1 MEGVDDLNVL
11 AILGIMSTVELPP
24 AATAPIKS
32 TNVLS
37 DKVNRALSVRTD
49 TPAMRAALSA
59 LASLPS
65 QPSSSTDLN
74 TTSSKSNNSSAGA
87 TAAAAQTS
95 SSSGGIIDAKS
106 VRAAI
111 ETDALRQALQFQAEL
126 QKLARDATILR
137 ERVDTVSR
145 VASHIGKIVDG
156 SIISKDQIVDSNN
169 SSSNN
174 NNNGGDESGGGITT
188 MIIDEDMSSWEME
201 RALASTLH
209 SAHKSYI
216 DATQRQIAVDAFLD
230 KFDLGEDEARLLDHY
245 NFQGFILPEYTDY
258 DEDNNPW
265 CHPSAALHINPNPL
279 GEVLEDATRFLNA
292 LERLV
297 VIRKELSKTFGGG
310 DSSIANTSTTTD
322 ESFDYD
328 NIGQDDY
335 IGSGG
340 KATSASSSGQL
351 GTNSALRMMEQ
362 LANRQERAH
371 ERLYTFLQYFLG
383 IGSATPTSHH
393 NVPTSSNDAGR
404 SFSVSDAAQFGA
416 KLGRFQDGDDMDE
429 AFGHPVVRKALRVL
443 RHSPSH
449 HVHILELIASSRRTE
464 VTRRFL
470 LALTSGYGGMAPL
483 EMRAHDPVG
492 YVGDMLAFAFR
503 AFRVEGELVKTL
515 FLCENT
521 ESYDPE
527 ERKHDGDEEY
537 VGDNESD
544 SKPMCAAEMLG
555 QSMGGLA
562 RPLKTRLSQVIV
574 SLASQGG
581 IAAGGGEAAHSSDD
595 DDTSSSLNRLVA
607 VYSVCGLLR
616 FYYSA
621 IEKAI
626 EKAQKE
632 GSTTVK
638 NENPLFATCDE
649 CLVEAADCYVASLRA
664 YSAML
669 ETHSMGSSQT
679 QAQLAQR
686 VITLISEERV
696 ASPGFADDALALNSY
711 EDDLVSNQ
719 LSLSFLVR
727 TVVDATMTHLKT
739 LNDTIALKSAVNIA
753 SKCGLEANESAKW
766 TKLIDDREQTLV
778 GVLVGTE
785 AEIVLEVCGLGPLR
799 SAIDDMNRVYIE
811 GMTMAS
817 HPGLSAKEVELAMK
831 QFYSSLFS
839 PPIPTFEDAIKD
851 AELRKTARSRTAE
864 IVINV
869 YESVYDALNS
879 ERGGYAD
886 LSFLAHD
893 PSQVKALLSL

>member
-1 MEGVDDLNVL
+1 
-11 AILGIMSTVELPP
+11 MSTVELPP

-65 QPSSSTDLN
+65 QSSSSSTDVN
-74 TTSSKSNNSSAGA
+74 TTSSKSNNSSAVA
-87 TAAAAQTS
+87 TTT
-95 SSSGGIIDAKS
+95 SSGGIIDAKS

-111 ETDALRQALQFQAEL
+111 ETDALRQALQFQVEL

-156 SIISKDQIVDSNN
+156 SIISKDQIIDSNS

-174 NNNGGDESGGGITT
+174 NNNGGDESGGGIAT

-209 SAHKSYI
+209 STHKSYI

-265 CHPSAALHINPNPL
+265 CHPTAALHINPNPS

-328 NIGQDDY
+328 NIGHDNY

-340 KATSASSSGQL
+340 QASSASSLGQL

-404 SFSVSDAAQFGA
+404 SFSISDASQFGA
-416 KLGRFQDGDDMDE
+416 LGRFQDGDDMDE

-521 ESYDPE
+521 ESNDPE
-527 ERKHDGDEEY
+527 ERKHDGDEDF

-607 VYSVCGLLR
+607 IYSVCGLLR

-626 EKAQKE
+626 EKAQEE
-632 GSTTVK
+632 GNAAK

-649 CLVEAADCYVASLRA
+649 CLMEAADCYVASLRA

-696 ASPGFADDALALNSY
+696 ASPGFADDALALNSDK
-711 EDDLVSNQ
+711 DDLVSNQ

-727 TVVDATMTHLKT
+727 TMVDATMAHLKT
-739 LNDTIALKSAVNIA
+739 LNDTIALKSAVNVA
-753 SKCGLEANESAKW
+753 SKCGLEANESTKW
-766 TKLIDDREQTLV
+766 MKLIDDREQTLV
-778 GVLVGTE
+778 GELVGTE
-785 AEIVLEVCGLGPLR
+785 AETVLEVCGLGTIR
-799 SAIDDMNRVYIE
+799 SAIEDMNRVYIE

-817 HPGLSAKEVELAMK
+817 HPGLSAKEVEVAMK

-839 PPIPTFEDAIKD
+839 PPIPTFEDTIKD

-864 IVINV
+864 IVIDV
-869 YESVYDALNS
+869 YQSVYDALTS

>member
-1 MEGVDDLNVL
+1 
-11 AILGIMSTVELPP
+11 MSTVELPP

-65 QPSSSTDLN
+65 QSSSSSTDVN
-74 TTSSKSNNSSAGA
+74 TTSSKSNNSSAA
-87 TAAAAQTS
+87 TAT
-95 SSSGGIIDAKS
+95 SSGGIIDAKS

-111 ETDALRQALQFQAEL
+111 ETDALRQALQFQVEL
-126 QKLARDATILR
+126 QKLARDATILC

-156 SIISKDQIVDSNN
+156 SIISKDQIIDSNN

-174 NNNGGDESGGGITT
+174 NNNGGDESGGGIST
-188 MIIDEDMSSWEME
+188 MIIDENMSSWEME

-265 CHPSAALHINPNPL
+265 CHPSAALHINPNPS
-279 GEVLEDATRFLNA
+279 GEVIEDATRFLNA

-310 DSSIANTSTTTD
+310 GGGDSSIANTSTTAD

-328 NIGQDDY
+328 NIGQDN

-340 KATSASSSGQL
+340 QASSSASSGQL

-362 LANRQERAH
+362 LANRHERAH

-393 NVPTSSNDAGR
+393 NVPTSSNDTGR
-404 SFSVSDAAQFGA
+404 SFSISDASQFGA
-416 KLGRFQDGDDMDE
+416 LGRFQDGDDMDE

-449 HVHILELIASSRRTE
+449 YVHILELIASSRRTE

-515 FLCENT
+515 FLCD
-521 ESYDPE
+521 DPE
-527 ERKHDGDEEY
+527 ERKHDGDEEF

-574 SLASQGG
+574 SLASQRG

-595 DDTSSSLNRLVA
+595 DDASSSLNRLVA
-607 VYSVCGLLR
+607 IYSVCGLLR

-626 EKAQKE
+626 EKAQEE
-632 GSTTVK
+632 GNAAK

-649 CLVEAADCYVASLRA
+649 CLIEAADCYVASLRA

-669 ETHSMGSSQT
+669 EAHSMGSSQT

-696 ASPGFADDALALNSY
+696 ASPGFADDALALNSD

-727 TVVDATMTHLKT
+727 TMVDATMAHMKT
-739 LNDTIALKSAVNIA
+739 LNDTIALKSAVNVA
-753 SKCGLEANESAKW
+753 SKCGLETSESTKW
-766 TKLIDDREQTLV
+766 MKLIDDREQTLV
-778 GVLVGTE
+778 GVLVTTE
-785 AEIVLEVCGLGPLR
+785 AATVLEVCGLGTIR
-799 SAIDDMNRVYIE
+799 SAIEDMNRVYIE

-817 HPGLSAKEVELAMK
+817 HPGLSAKEVEVAMK

-864 IVINV
+864 IVIDV
-869 YESVYDALNS
+869 YQSVYDALNS